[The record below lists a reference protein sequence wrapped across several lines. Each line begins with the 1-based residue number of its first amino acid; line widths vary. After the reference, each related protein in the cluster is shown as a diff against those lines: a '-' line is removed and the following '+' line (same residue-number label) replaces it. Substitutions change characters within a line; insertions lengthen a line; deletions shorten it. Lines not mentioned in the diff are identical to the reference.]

1 MRDHDCGCGGA
12 SHGNGD
18 EHERERVAHRGSDRA
33 NDHARDHDRGNV
45 CENQHGEHVKRVELV
60 VHVDENGKLE
70 ATGT

>member
-18 EHERERVAHRGSDRA
+18 EHEHGNVAQHESDRA
-33 NDHARDHDRGNV
+33 NDHAHVRDCGNACV
-45 CENQHGEHVKRVELV
+45 NQHGEHVKRVELV
-60 VHVDENGKLE
+60 VHVDGNGKLE